1 MTIKEVA
8 KSSGVSTATVSRVL
22 NGNYPVAESTRK
34 RVMDAV
40 KAVGYRPNA
49 LAKSLKTNKTYTVG
63 LIVPDIS
70 NVYFMN
76 IAKGV
81 ESVISPYGYT
91 LALGSSDEVEDKE
104 IKLLQ
109 TFRDRRF
116 DYCILASCLKDFSKL
131 NAIIDDDFSIIMVD
145 TYDEK
150 MDLNFVLEENEKYS
164 YMLTKYCIDMG
175 HKDIA
180 IVGGIEH
187 ISTAVERY
195 DGFKKAL
202 SDAGIEFKEEYYIDG
217 GYDID
222 IAYKSVKMFLEKHS
236 PTLIYATNN
245 RMAEGAMLAIKER
258 GLKIPDDISLV
269 SYGDVE
275 LGRLIE
281 PKLTIINQNSY
292 SMGVKA
298 GEIIIKS
305 SDKINTYKIK
315 SEMILRNSVKKL
327 KGESKC

>member
-8 KSSGVSTATVSRVL
+8 KASGVSTATVSRVL
-22 NGNYPVAESTRK
+22 NANYPVAEATRK
-34 RVMDAV
+34 KVMEAV
-40 KAVGYRPNA
+40 EAVGYRPNA

-76 IAKGV
+76 IAKGI
-81 ESVISPYGYT
+81 ESVIAPYGYT
-91 LALGSSDEVEDKE
+91 LALGSSDEIEEKE

-116 DYCILASCLKDFSKL
+116 DHCILASCLKDFSKL
-131 NAIIDDDFSIIMVD
+131 NMMIDDGFSIIMVD

-150 MDLNFVLEENEKYS
+150 MDLNFVVEENEKYS
-164 YMLTKYCIDMG
+164 YMLTKHCIDMG
-175 HKDIA
+175 HRDIA

-195 DGFKKAL
+195 EGFKKAL
-202 SDAGIEFKEEYYIDG
+202 SDAGIDFKKDYYIDG

-222 IAYKSVKMFLEKHS
+222 IAYKSVKSFLKKHS

-245 RMAEGAMLAIKER
+245 RMAEGAMLAIKEH
-258 GLKIPDDISLV
+258 GLRIPEDISLV

-275 LGRLIE
+275 LSRLIE
-281 PKLTIINQNSY
+281 PKLTIINQDSY

-298 GEIIIKS
+298 GEIILKS
-305 SDKINTYKIK
+305 TNKVKTYKVK
-315 SEMILRNSVKKL
+315 SEMILRNSVKNL
-327 KGESKC
+327 KEKTKC

>member
-8 KSSGVSTATVSRVL
+8 KVSGVSTATVSRVL
-22 NGNYPVAESTRK
+22 NANYPVAEATRK
-34 RVMDAV
+34 RVMEAV
-40 KAVGYRPNA
+40 ESVGYRPNA

-63 LIVPDIS
+63 LVVPDIS

-91 LALGSSDEVEDKE
+91 LALGSSDENEEKE
-104 IKLLQ
+104 IKLLE
-109 TFRDRRF
+109 TFKDRRF

-131 NAIIDDDFSIIMVD
+131 NTIAGDDFSIIMVD
-145 TYDEK
+145 TYNEK
-150 MDLNFVLEENEKYS
+150 AHLNFVVEENEKYS

-195 DGFKKAL
+195 VGFRKAL
-202 SDAGIEFKEEYYIDG
+202 IDHGIVFRDEYYING

-222 IAYKSVKMFLEKHS
+222 IAYKRVKTFLKEHS
-236 PTLIYATNN
+236 PSLIYATNN
-245 RMAEGAMLAIKER
+245 RMAEGAMLAIKEH
-258 GLKIPDDISLV
+258 GLSIPEDISLV

-298 GEIIIKS
+298 GEIIVEA
-305 SDKINTYKIK
+305 SDKVRTYKIK
-315 SEMILRNSVKKL
+315 SEMILRNSVKNL
-327 KGESKC
+327 KR